1 LQGIIESFVDTVLLF
16 LQEREREREREGER
30 GREREREKT
39 FNKLKISN
47 RMSISEVVLMV
58 DVLQLHTRPRSF
70 F

>member
-16 LQEREREREREGER
+16 LQEREREREREREG
-30 GREREREKT
+30 EREREKT

>member
-1 LQGIIESFVDTVLLF
+1 LILYYFSSK
-16 LQEREREREREGER
+16 REREREREG
-30 GREREREKT
+30 EREREKT